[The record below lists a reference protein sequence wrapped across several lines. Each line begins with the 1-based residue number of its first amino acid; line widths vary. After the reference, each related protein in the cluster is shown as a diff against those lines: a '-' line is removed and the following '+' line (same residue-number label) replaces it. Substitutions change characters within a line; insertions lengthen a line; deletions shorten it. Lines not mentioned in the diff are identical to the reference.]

1 MLSNAKF
8 PGILSDWGVR
18 LRVCTSRYSIV
29 FALKIM
35 CSQLPGAS
43 SNEAPFSYLKIEKD
57 ILMRSKRTYFNGA
70 IYKPDT

>member
-1 MLSNAKF
+1 VTGVQTCALPISKF

-43 SNEAPFSYLKIEKD
+43 SNEAPFFVPKK
-57 ILMRSKRTYFNGA
+57 
-70 IYKPDT
+70 